1 MRDLDTVFQRLSKSP
16 FRSRFRLDSKDRA
29 YLVQRGTELIREH
42 ARDFISKRLSDA
54 EPLNDGKQTPWR
66 GHPVFVAQQRLAGRK
81 APNNAVVR
89 AALKALDGQQ
99 DGLSRRML
107 GQVLGLAE
115 LQVRGLLAGLQR
127 LLNVDGYQVIVVD
140 EASGIV
146 ELNRRLLDKQFQ
158 LLQK

>member
-1 MRDLDTVFQRLSKSP
+1 L
-16 FRSRFRLDSKDRA
+16 LDS
-29 YLVQRGTELIREH
+29 
-42 ARDFISKRLSDA
+42 
-54 EPLNDGKQTPWR
+54 
-66 GHPVFVAQQRLAGRK
+66 PVFAAQQRLAGRK
-81 APNNAVVR
+81 APNNVMVR

-115 LQVRGLLAGLQR
+115 LQARGLLAGLQR

-158 LLQK
+158 LLRG

>member
-1 MRDLDTVFQRLSKSP
+1 M
-16 FRSRFRLDSKDRA
+16 LDS
-29 YLVQRGTELIREH
+29 
-42 ARDFISKRLSDA
+42 
-54 EPLNDGKQTPWR
+54 
-66 GHPVFVAQQRLAGRK
+66 PVFAAQQRLAGRK

-146 ELNRRLLDKQFQ
+146 TISHKQAQTADVLRRLIEDGVTECNQIAQEMKVSPATVSRFAKKAIDAGWLRKVKREYV
-158 LLQK
+158 LAEGEK